1 MAIRCGALLLST
13 MILLALP
20 WLGELK
26 AQTSDE
32 GTVPQQQE
40 LSAPPATQV
49 ELTADAARRAID
61 TFLEVQGKYG
71 ESALDDPSDP
81 KAITDTM
88 KTAGIYDKV
97 TADVTHHGFG
107 GVEDWAKTFT
117 SVGLAA
123 SFVREGQD
131 AGSVDRQ
138 IADLEKDE
146 AVPQAMKDATIAM
159 LRQMRPSENNIA
171 VAKALIDDPDYRD
184 KVDRVLTSEGSG
196 EVE

>member
-1 MAIRCGALLLST
+1 MASRCAALLLST
-13 MILLALP
+13 MIFVALP
-20 WLGELK
+20 WLSGVH
-26 AQTSDE
+26 AQSNEEVTA
-32 GTVPQQQE
+32 PKQQA
-40 LSAPPATQV
+40 LSAPNVSQV
-49 ELTADAARRAID
+49 ELTADTAHRAID
-61 TFLEVQGKYG
+61 TFLEMQVKYG
-71 ESALDDPSDP
+71 ESAFDDPSDP
-81 KAITDTM
+81 KAFIESM

-97 TADVTHHGFG
+97 AADVTKHGFT
-107 GVEDWAKTFT
+107 GVEEWAKTFA

-159 LRQMRPSENNIA
+159 LRQMRPSENNLA
-171 VAKALIDDPDYRD
+171 VAKALLDDPGYKD
-184 KVDRVLTSEGSG
+184 KVDRVLTMDNSG

>member
-1 MAIRCGALLLST
+1 MAFRCGALLLST
-13 MILLALP
+13 VIFLALP
-20 WLGELK
+20 WLGAVQ
-26 AQTSDE
+26 AQTSDD
-32 GTVPQQQE
+32 GSVAHQQE
-40 LSAPPATQV
+40 PAAAPAPQV
-49 ELTADAARRAID
+49 ELTADTARRAID
-61 TFLEVQGKYG
+61 TFLEVKGKYG
-71 ESALDDPSDP
+71 DNALDDPSDP
-81 KAITDTM
+81 KAIADTM
-88 KTAGIYDKV
+88 KTEGIYDKV
-97 TADVTHHGFG
+97 KSDVTQHGFS

-171 VAKALIDDPDYRD
+171 VAKALIEDPAYKD

>member
-13 MILLALP
+13 VIFLALP
-20 WLGELK
+20 WLGEVK

-32 GTVPQQQE
+32 GSAPQQQE
-40 LSAPPATQV
+40 PTAAPAPQV
-49 ELTADAARRAID
+49 ELTADMARRAID
-61 TFLEVQGKYG
+61 TYLEVQGKYG
-71 ESALDDPSDP
+71 DNALDDPSDP
-81 KAITDTM
+81 KAIADTM
-88 KTAGIYDKV
+88 KNEGIYDKV
-97 TADVTHHGFG
+97 KSDVTHHGFS

-159 LRQMRPSENNIA
+159 LRQMRP
-171 VAKALIDDPDYRD
+171 
-184 KVDRVLTSEGSG
+184 
-196 EVE
+196 

>member
-26 AQTSDE
+26 AQTSDGE
-32 GTVPQQQE
+32 TVPQQQE

-81 KAITDTM
+81 KAIADTM

-97 TADVTHHGFG
+97 TADVTHHGFS

-171 VAKALIDDPDYRD
+171 VAKALIDDPGYKD
-184 KVDRVLTSEGSG
+184 KVDRVLTA
-196 EVE
+196 

>member
-26 AQTSDE
+26 AQTSE
-32 GTVPQQQE
+32 ETVPQQQE
-40 LSAPPATQV
+40 QSAPPATQV

-81 KAITDTM
+81 KAIADTM

-97 TADVTHHGFG
+97 NADVTHHGFSG
-107 GVEDWAKTFT
+107 IEDWAKTFT

-171 VAKALIDDPDYRD
+171 VAKALIDDPAYKE

>member
-1 MAIRCGALLLST
+1 MAFRCGALLLAT
-13 MILLALP
+13 VIFLAP
-20 WLGELK
+20 SWLDKVK
-26 AQTSDE
+26 AQTGDE
-32 GTVPQQQE
+32 GSVQEQQE
-40 LSAPPATQV
+40 PSAAPVPQV
-49 ELTADAARRAID
+49 ELTADTARRAID
-61 TFLEVQGKYG
+61 TFLEVKGKYG
-71 ESALDDPSDP
+71 DSALDDPSDP
-81 KAITDTM
+81 KAIADTM
-88 KTAGIYDKV
+88 KNEGIYDKV
-97 TADVTHHGFG
+97 KSDVTQHGFS

-171 VAKALIDDPDYRD
+171 IAKALIEDPAYKD
-184 KVDRVLTSEGSG
+184 KVDRVLTAEGSG

>member
-13 MILLALP
+13 VIFLTLP
-20 WLGELK
+20 WLGDAR
-26 AQTSDE
+26 AQTDTQ
-32 GTVPQQQE
+32 TVPQQQE
-40 LSAPPATQV
+40 PSAPPSPPV
-49 ELTADAARRAID
+49 ELTADTARRAID
-61 TFLEVQGKYG
+61 TYLEVQEKYG
-71 ESALDDPSDP
+71 DRAIDDPSDA
-81 KAITDTM
+81 KAIADTM
-88 KTAGIYDKV
+88 KTEGIYDKV
-97 TADVTHHGFG
+97 TSDVTHHGFS

-171 VAKALIDDPDYRD
+171 VAKALIDDPAYKD
-184 KVDRVLTSEGSG
+184 KVERVLTSEGSG

>member
-1 MAIRCGALLLST
+1 MAIRCGVLLLST
-13 MILLALP
+13 VIFLALP
-20 WLGELK
+20 WLGEVK

-32 GTVPQQQE
+32 GSAPQQQE
-40 LSAPPATQV
+40 PTAAPAPQV
-49 ELTADAARRAID
+49 ELTADMARRAVD

-71 ESALDDPSDP
+71 DNALDDPSDP
-81 KAITDTM
+81 KAIADTM
-88 KTAGIYDKV
+88 KNEGIYDKV
-97 TADVTHHGFG
+97 KSDVTHHGFS

-171 VAKALIDDPDYRD
+171 VAKALLEDPAYKD

>member
-13 MILLALP
+13 VIFLTLSL
-20 WLGELK
+20 LGELK
-26 AQTSDE
+26 AQTSGGE
-32 GTVPQQQE
+32 AVPQQQE
-40 LSAPPATQV
+40 LAAAPATQG

-81 KAITDTM
+81 KAIADTM
-88 KTAGIYDKV
+88 KTEGIYDKV
-97 TADVTHHGFG
+97 TADVTHHGFSG
-107 GVEDWAKTFT
+107 IEDWAKTFT

-171 VAKALIDDPDYRD
+171 VAKALIDDPAYKE
-184 KVDRVLTSEGSG
+184 KVDRVLTSEGAG

>member
-1 MAIRCGALLLST
+1 MAFRCGALLLAT
-13 MILLALP
+13 VIFLAP
-20 WLGELK
+20 SWLEKVK
-26 AQTSDE
+26 AQTGDE
-32 GTVPQQQE
+32 GSVQEQQE
-40 LSAPPATQV
+40 PSAAPVPQV
-49 ELTADAARRAID
+49 ELTADTARRAID
-61 TFLEVQGKYG
+61 TFLEVKGKYG
-71 ESALDDPSDP
+71 DSALDDPSDP
-81 KAITDTM
+81 KAIADTM
-88 KTAGIYDKV
+88 KNEGIYDKV
-97 TADVTHHGFG
+97 KSDVTQHGFS

-171 VAKALIDDPDYRD
+171 IAKALIEDPAYKD
-184 KVDRVLTSEGSG
+184 KVDRVLTAEGSG

>member
-13 MILLALP
+13 MIFLALP
-20 WLGELK
+20 LLGEVK
-26 AQTSDE
+26 AQTSD
-32 GTVPQQQE
+32 GGAVPQQQE
-40 LSAPPATQV
+40 FSVPPAVQV

-71 ESALDDPSDP
+71 ENALDDPSDP
-81 KAITDTM
+81 KAIADTM
-88 KTAGIYDKV
+88 KTTGIYDKV
-97 TADVTHHGFG
+97 TAVVTQHGFS
-107 GVEDWAKTFT
+107 GVEDWAGTFT
-117 SVGLAA
+117 SIGLAA

-171 VAKALIDDPDYRD
+171 VAKALFDDPAYKD

>member
-1 MAIRCGALLLST
+1 MASRCGALLLST
-13 MILLALP
+13 MILLAP
-20 WLGELK
+20 AWLGALE
-26 AQTSDE
+26 AQTSEDE
-32 GTVPQQQE
+32 AGSQPQE
-40 LSAPPATQV
+40 LAASMVGQV
-49 ELTADAARRAID
+49 ELTPDAARRAID
-61 TFLEVQGKYG
+61 TFLAVQSKYG

-81 KAITDTM
+81 KAVAQTM

-97 TADVTHHGFG
+97 TADVTQHGFS
-107 GVEDWAKTFT
+107 GVEDWARTFA

-131 AGSVDRQ
+131 TGSVDRQ
-138 IADLEKDE
+138 IADLENDE
-146 AVPQAMKDATIAM
+146 EVPQAMKDATIAM

-171 VAKALIDDPDYRD
+171 VAKALIDDPAYKD

>member
-13 MILLALP
+13 MIFLALP
-20 WLGELK
+20 LLGEVK
-26 AQTSDE
+26 AQTSD
-32 GTVPQQQE
+32 GGAVPQQQE
-40 LSAPPATQV
+40 LSVPSAVQV

-71 ESALDDPSDP
+71 ENALDDPSDP
-81 KAITDTM
+81 KAIADTM
-88 KTAGIYDKV
+88 KTTGIYDKV
-97 TADVTHHGFG
+97 TAVVTQHGFS
-107 GVEDWAKTFT
+107 GVEDWAGTFT
-117 SVGLAA
+117 SIGLAA

-171 VAKALIDDPDYRD
+171 VAKALFDDPAYKD

>member
-1 MAIRCGALLLST
+1 

-20 WLGELK
+20 WAGELE
-26 AQTSDE
+26 AQTSNED
-32 GTVPQQQE
+32 TVSQQQE
-40 LSAPPATQV
+40 QTAPPATQV

-81 KAITDTM
+81 KAIADTM

-97 TADVTHHGFG
+97 TADVTHNGFS

-117 SVGLAA
+117 SVGLAT

-171 VAKALIDDPDYRD
+171 VAKALIDDPAYKD
-184 KVDRVLTSEGSG
+184 KVDRVLTAEGSG

>member
-20 WLGELK
+20 WLGDLK
-26 AQTSDE
+26 AQTSNE
-32 GTVPQQQE
+32 ETVPQQQE
-40 LSAPPATQV
+40 QSAPPAIQV

-61 TFLEVQGKYG
+61 TFLEVQEKYG
-71 ESALDDPSDP
+71 ESALDDPSNP
-81 KAITDTM
+81 KAIADTM

-97 TADVTHHGFG
+97 NADVTHHGFS
-107 GVEDWAKTFT
+107 GVEEWAKTFT
-117 SVGLAA
+117 SVGLAT

-131 AGSVDRQ
+131 PGSVDRQ

-171 VAKALIDDPDYRD
+171 VAKALIDDPAYKD
-184 KVDRVLTSEGSG
+184 KVDRILTSEGSG

>member
-13 MILLALP
+13 MIFLALP
-20 WLGELK
+20 LLGEAK
-26 AQTSDE
+26 AQTSD
-32 GTVPQQQE
+32 GGAVPQQQE
-40 LSAPPATQV
+40 LSVPPAVQV

-71 ESALDDPSDP
+71 ENALDDPSDP
-81 KAITDTM
+81 KAIADTM
-88 KTAGIYDKV
+88 KTTGIYDKV
-97 TADVTHHGFG
+97 TAVVTQHGFS
-107 GVEDWAKTFT
+107 GVEDWAGTFT
-117 SVGLAA
+117 SIGLAA

-171 VAKALIDDPDYRD
+171 VAKALFDDPAYKD

>member
-1 MAIRCGALLLST
+1 MASRCGTLLLWT
-13 MILLALP
+13 MIFLAVPCLS
-20 WLGELK
+20 GIR
-26 AQTSDE
+26 AQTTDE

-40 LSAPPATQV
+40 LASPNVNQV
-49 ELTADAARRAID
+49 ELTADSARRSID
-61 TFLEVQGKYG
+61 TFLEMQGKYG
-71 ESALDDPSDP
+71 ESAFDDPSDP
-81 KAITDTM
+81 KAFVEAM

-97 TADVTHHGFG
+97 AGDVKQHGFG
-107 GVEDWAKTFT
+107 GVDDWAKTFA

-159 LRQMRPSENNIA
+159 LRQMRPSENNLAIA
-171 VAKALIDDPDYRD
+171 KVLLDDPAYKD
-184 KVDRVLTSEGSG
+184 KVDRVLTMDNSG
-196 EVE
+196 GVE

>member
-1 MAIRCGALLLST
+1 MASRCGALLLST
-13 MILLALP
+13 MILAAP
-20 WLGELK
+20 IWLGALA
-26 AQTSDE
+26 AQTSVE
-32 GTVPQQQE
+32 EAGPQPQE
-40 LSAPPATQV
+40 LSAPVVSHV
-49 ELTADAARRAID
+49 ELTPDKARRAID
-61 TFLEVQGKYG
+61 TFLEVQSKYG

-81 KAITDTM
+81 IAVAQTM

-97 TADVTHHGFG
+97 TADVTQHGFAS
-107 GVEDWAKTFT
+107 VEDWARTFA
-117 SVGLAA
+117 SIGLAA

-146 AVPQAMKDATIAM
+146 EVPQAMKDETIAL
-159 LRQMRPSENNIA
+159 LRQMRPSENNLA
-171 VAKALIDDPDYRD
+171 VAKALIDDPAYKD